1 MYVEGYYSA
10 PSTVPRC
17 RSRNLDLHNYILYIL
32 RLVPG
37 GNSIDLEF
45 DQSKINEFTMSDGI
59 ESKLD
64 LDKVWNKDRW
74 VDV

>member
-1 MYVEGYYSA
+1 MNQKKLKY
-10 PSTVPRC
+10 
-17 RSRNLDLHNYILYIL
+17 
-32 RLVPG
+32 
-37 GNSIDLEF
+37 
-45 DQSKINEFTMSDGI
+45 KDGI